1 MELQEKKDLLNQI
14 SENLK
19 IPICTESDSGF
30 IVYFGDILNTDR
42 QGNQYYLLETYLQIP
57 YSFEPIFCKL
67 HRGVVNEFECEGFE
81 YSGFV
86 HYSGNRFCYGQ
97 SRADDTLNTI
107 RIEGLTE
114 DRFIVMY
121 ETFLNY
127 FSNSSHDTSGSYRKL
142 NVKKL
147 NEKSYKIKEYILV
160 ENYNIP
166 SKIEVT
172 ESFFSTI
179 PDYSKP
185 YLEILCEKSY
195 NTFIFKAETITPKIV
210 KHELVDDKIVEV
222 NDIWVDTEL
231 TLNLIKERKINN
243 KLYEISN
250 KPRVSFSTYFLKSTV
265 PKQRM
270 DGDFYI

>member
-19 IPICTESDSGF
+19 IPICTKSDNWF

-57 YSFEPIFCKL
+57 YSFEPILCKL
-67 HRGVVNEFECEGFE
+67 HRGIVNEFESEFGN

-97 SRADDTLNTI
+97 SRADDTLTTI
-107 RIEGLTE
+107 RVEGLTE

-127 FSNSSHDTSGSYRKL
+127 FSHSSHDSSGSYRKL
-142 NVKKL
+142 NVSRL
-147 NEKSYKIKEYILV
+147 NKKSYKVKEYILV

-185 YLEILCEKSY
+185 YLEILHEKFDNNFY
-195 NTFIFKAETITPKIV
+195 FKGETITPKIV
-210 KHELVDDKIVEV
+210 KHELIDDKIIEV
-222 NDIWVDTEL
+222 KNIWVDTEL
-231 TLNLIKERKINN
+231 TLNLIKNQKISN
-243 KLYEISN
+243 KLYEINN
-250 KPRVSFSTYFLKSTV
+250 KPRVSFGTYFLKSSV
-265 PKQRM
+265 SKQRM